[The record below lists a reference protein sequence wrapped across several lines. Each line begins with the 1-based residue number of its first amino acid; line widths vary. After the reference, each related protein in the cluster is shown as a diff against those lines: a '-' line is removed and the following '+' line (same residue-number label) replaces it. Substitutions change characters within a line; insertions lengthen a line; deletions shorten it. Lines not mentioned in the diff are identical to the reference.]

1 MILLPPENYLAVHTT
16 ERLTMRPVSEEI
28 LPHWVQFMSNETAIR
43 WFPGFKTEDAD
54 MQARAWLDRLLL
66 RYKEQRYGFLAIYT
80 SAHEF
85 VGQCG
90 LLLQEIDG
98 EQHLEVGYS
107 FMPQHWG
114 NGYATEAAAY
124 FENYARNNKLAN
136 HIVSMIHPENLSSQ
150 AVAIRNGLTPWK
162 ETVWNEIP
170 VIVFRK
176 ALY

>member
-1 MILLPPENYLAVHTT
+1 MIPPPPENYLAVHLT
-16 ERLTMRPVSEEI
+16 ERLTMRPVTEEI
-28 LPHWVQFMSNETAIR
+28 LLHWEQFMSNEAAIR
-43 WFPGFKTEDAD
+43 WFPGFKTEDAERL
-54 MQARAWLDRLLL
+54 AKEWLERLFT
-66 RYKEQRYGFLAIYT
+66 RYKEQRYGFLAIENL
-80 SAHEF
+80 SGEF

-98 EQHLEVGYS
+98 ERHLEIGYS

-124 FENYARNNKLAN
+124 FESYARNHQLSD
-136 HIVSMIHPENLSSQ
+136 HIVSMIHPKNLPSQ
-150 AVAIRNGLTPWK
+150 AVAKRNGLSPWK

-176 ALY
+176 VL